1 MPVTVTEYCK
11 EGGQVAHPTEGEV
24 ALLKRLLMVLTVALV
39 MALMLVVIAVPA
51 MAKNLKVG
59 VDPITGELEEVQ
71 TGSPIESGHPQHNTV
86 IHCDSLAEEL
96 LGLEDSFHGA
106 VPFGTPDFA
115 ASNTT
120 CREAPVE

>member
-1 MPVTVTEYCK
+1 MPVTVAEYCK

-24 ALLKRLLMVLTVALV
+24 ALLKRLLMVLTVSLV
-39 MALMLVVIAVPA
+39 MAAILLVIAAPA

-59 VDPITGELEEVQ
+59 IDPITGELEEVQ
-71 TGSPIESGHPQHNTV
+71 TGSPIESGQPQHNTV

-106 VPFGTPDFA
+106 VPLDTPGN
-115 ASNTT
+115 ST